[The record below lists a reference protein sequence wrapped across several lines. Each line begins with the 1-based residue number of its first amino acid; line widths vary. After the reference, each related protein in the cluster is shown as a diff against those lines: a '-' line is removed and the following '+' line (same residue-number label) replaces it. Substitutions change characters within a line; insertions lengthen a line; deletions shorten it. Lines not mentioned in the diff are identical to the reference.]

1 MDFQR
6 FQTRAHEIFDSIPPE
21 YREGVDGLEVQ
32 RATVEHPSLP
42 EVFTLGECRSE
53 YYPSDYGGA
62 GEVLSMVVLFYGSF
76 LELSRR
82 QDDFDW
88 EEELWETITHE
99 VRHHLESLAAED
111 ALEVR
116 DYAEDQ
122 NFARR
127 EGAPFEPFF
136 FRSGEPAGNEAWEI
150 DGDVFAELPMTPD
163 EFAALTDVRVRWGG
177 KLWSAPRPE
186 RLGDVHFV
194 RLDEEREA
202 GTAAYGSS
210 GSGAAADVSTAARGR
225 PGGAGLHDHE
235 SAREVEVYGVLVR
248 RRGALEWLRRILGG
262 GRIEVLGTGCDE
274 GEPS

>member
-6 FQTRAHEIFDSIPPE
+6 FEARAHEIFASIPE
-21 YREGVDGLEVQ
+21 GYREGIDGLEVEL
-32 RATVEHPSLP
+32 ATVEHPSLP

-62 GEVLSMVVLFYGSF
+62 GDVLSMVVLFYGSF

-88 EEELWETITHE
+88 EAELWETITHE
-99 VRHHLESLAAED
+99 VRHHLESLAADD

-127 EGAPFEPFF
+127 EGEPFEPFF
-136 FRSGEPAGNEAWEI
+136 FRWGEPAGDGAWEV
-150 DGDVFAELPMTPD
+150 DGDVFVELPMTAD
-163 EFAALTDVRVRWGG
+163 EFAGLSEVRVRWRGG
-177 KLWSAPRPE
+177 DWRAARPE

-194 RLDEEREA
+194 RLREQGRGTAGREPIGGAADSRTGPGDGTEA
-202 GTAAYGSS
+202 GEE
-210 GSGAAADVSTAARGR
+210 GAVDDDEADG
-225 PGGAGLHDHE
+225 
-235 SAREVEVYGVLVR
+235 VEVHAVLVR
-248 RRGALEWLRRILGG
+248 RRGALEWLRGLLGG
-262 GRIEVLGTGCDE
+262 GRIEVLETGSDD
-274 GEPS
+274 GEAR